1 MFEADMYKRLQCESQ
16 GQGLIQL
23 GVILLLFGLPVVL
36 VLLGRMHPTLEMIN
50 HADACINGLFLI
62 TLGLIWSHLKLPSRW
77 RLLVYRLMFYGTLIK
92 WIALLSLVWW
102 FVQGGPAL
110 TRIDTYILHDVLI
123 GLGWFFLAAAL
134 IVGCLLAV
142 NLSCRYRTDR
152 VGDIAERPPPAA

>member
-1 MFEADMYKRLQCESQ
+1 MYDRLYSRSQ
-16 GQGLIQL
+16 GQSLIQL
-23 GVILLLFGLPVVL
+23 GTVLLMFGLPAVL
-36 VLLGRMHPTLEMIN
+36 VLLGRMHPNLQMIN

-62 TLGLIWSHLKLPSRW
+62 TLGLIWSHLRLPSRW

-102 FVQGGPAL
+102 LTQEGPGL
-110 TRIDTYILHDVLI
+110 SMTETYILHDVLI

-134 IVGCLLAV
+134 IVGYLLAV